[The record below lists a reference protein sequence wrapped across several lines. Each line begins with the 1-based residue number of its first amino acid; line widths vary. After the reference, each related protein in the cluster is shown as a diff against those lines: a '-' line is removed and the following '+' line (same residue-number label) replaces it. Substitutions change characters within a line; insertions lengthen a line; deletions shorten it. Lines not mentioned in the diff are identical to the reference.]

1 MHQYQEAAKDFLV
14 GYVVETRKVKSM
26 KKSAMSLWLRI
37 DPRSYLEIEKG
48 RYGLSAASLLCFQ
61 CNLADAEILDMV
73 HSFKSRIGTASRGR
87 QRSGKPI
94 QKHL

>member
-14 GYVVETRKVKSM
+14 GYVVEMRKAKSL
-26 KKSAMSLWLRI
+26 KKSTMSGWLQI
-37 DPRSYLEIEKG
+37 DPRSYFEIEKG

-73 HSFKSRIGTASRGR
+73 HSFKSKIGTAS
-87 QRSGKPI
+87 
-94 QKHL
+94 